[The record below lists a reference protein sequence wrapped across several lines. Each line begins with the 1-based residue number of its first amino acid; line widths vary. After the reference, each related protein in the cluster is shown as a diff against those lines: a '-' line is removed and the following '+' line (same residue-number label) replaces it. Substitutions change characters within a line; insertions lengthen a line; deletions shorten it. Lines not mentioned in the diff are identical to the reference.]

1 MYTGNET
8 KFGQNKIKPKLKLA
22 PSDRISSVFVVAIL
36 TFHVRMFFFSY
47 PQIIL
52 VLILSPIGVYLNEDV
67 PYWYLE
73 RNLPYIRMIIPL
85 RFLLLNAGMVPSTL
99 KVLLELIKIFY
110 VAFIHKDEHLY
121 GSLWSPTHSNTKD
134 TPEKERVHCNS
145 MSLCETLGS
154 VRYLLTDKTGTLT
167 RNELRL
173 REVAVSE
180 EMC

>member
-1 MYTGNET
+1 M
-8 KFGQNKIKPKLKLA
+8 
-22 PSDRISSVFVVAIL
+22 
-36 TFHVRMFFFSY
+36 
-47 PQIIL
+47 
-52 VLILSPIGVYLNEDV
+52 ILSPIGVNLNEDV

-85 RFLLLNAGMVPSTL
+85 RFMLLNAGMVPSTL

-121 GSLWSPTHSNTKD
+121 GRLHDSTHSNTKD

-145 MSLCETLGS
+145 MSLCETLGN

-167 RNELRL
+167 RNELQL
-173 REVAVSE
+173 REVAVSDETCSQPGCVRHRLVIPPHAGE
-180 EMC
+180 EYDYQEPHVQWSETTTVGVVVVGSGEA